1 MDPDERKLRAFG
13 AAFYIFPEF
22 RNWVRTRARDLRRQ
36 RQDFEIVLVWG
47 RRLFR
52 AGRVPRGNPYFA
64 IKRSDGSLERSPWAV
79 DP

>member
-1 MDPDERKLRAFG
+1 MDPDERKLRAFA

-22 RNWVRTRARDLRRQ
+22 SNWVRTRARELRRQ
-36 RQDFEIVLVWG
+36 GREFEIVLVWG

-52 AGRVPRGNPYFA
+52 AGSVPHGNPYFA
-64 IKRSDGSLERSPWAV
+64 IKREDGSVERSPWV